1 MGTLDLGRIVHIDL
15 PDDVLAHVQAV
26 IIAKLRVHEP
36 ILVGWTTPDG
46 GHDEVLVNP
55 SMPIVIRYDL
65 DEDRRLDRRWLNRLM
80 MAANSVQ
87 GLQIRP
93 ELVEALR
100 AIEGEAM
107 DAASAGGGGS

>member
-1 MGTLDLGRIVHIDL
+1 LGTLDLGRLACIDL

-36 ILVGWTTPDG
+36 ILVGWAAPDG

-55 SMPIVIRYDL
+55 TMPIVIRYDL

-93 ELVEALR
+93 ELVAALR
-100 AIEGEAM
+100 AIDDEAM
-107 DAASAGGGGS
+107 DGASAGAS

>member
-1 MGTLDLGRIVHIDL
+1 MGTLDLGRLACIDL

-36 ILVGWTTPDG
+36 ILVGWGVADG

-80 MAANSVQ
+80 VAANSVQ

-93 ELVEALR
+93 ELIEALR
-100 AIEGEAM
+100 AIDDEAM
-107 DAASAGGGGS
+107 DGASAGGN

>member
-46 GHDEVLVNP
+46 GHDEAAWARRFRVAFPYLVTGA
-55 SMPIVIRYDL
+55 
-65 DEDRRLDRRWLNRLM
+65 RLP
-80 MAANSVQ
+80 AGGA
-87 GLQIRP
+87 
-93 ELVEALR
+93 
-100 AIEGEAM
+100 
-107 DAASAGGGGS
+107 DAA